1 MIWQATK
8 PRLTPS
14 RQLGVAHVSF
24 SLRTGGMERLL
35 VEYARHADRDRF
47 RLQFY
52 CLTDRG
58 TPADDIEACGW
69 TVHELAK
76 RGGFRWGVVRR
87 LARAFRAHGIQVV
100 HTHNSGAMIYGAL
113 AAKLSGA
120 RAVVHTRHGQRFG
133 AGRGQTWRFAHVSRL
148 VDRVVGV
155 SRDVSAQSVSE
166 GIPPTRVRTV
176 LNGIDLTQFTYSGG
190 SPDGPAV
197 LVARLVPEKDLP
209 TLLRAAAV
217 VVRQDRSFR
226 LQLVGDGPCMPEA
239 REMIHCLRLEPYV
252 DLLGERRDVPAILRR
267 ASMFVMSSRTE
278 GISLTLLEAMAAG
291 LPVVAT
297 DVGGNSEVVSDGE
310 TGWLVPQGDP
320 ERLAQAILT
329 ARRDRGNARRFGRAG
344 RQRVE
349 QCFDVVQMVRQ
360 YEQMYRE
367 VLSERRNGRGRL
379 EELTK
384 C

>member
-1 MIWQATK
+1 
-8 PRLTPS
+8 
-14 RQLGVAHVSF
+14 
-24 SLRTGGMERLL
+24 
-35 VEYARHADRDRF
+35 
-47 RLQFY
+47 
-52 CLTDRG
+52 
-58 TPADDIEACGW
+58 
-69 TVHELAK
+69 
-76 RGGFRWGVVRR
+76 
-87 LARAFRAHGIQVV
+87 
-100 HTHNSGAMIYGAL
+100 
-113 AAKLSGA
+113 
-120 RAVVHTRHGQRFG
+120 
-133 AGRGQTWRFAHVSRL
+133 
-148 VDRVVGV
+148 
-155 SRDVSAQSVSE
+155 
-166 GIPPTRVRTV
+166 
-176 LNGIDLTQFTYSGG
+176 
-190 SPDGPAV
+190 
-197 LVARLVPEKDLP
+197 
-209 TLLRAAAV
+209 
-217 VVRQDRSFR
+217 
-226 LQLVGDGPCMPEA
+226 
-239 REMIHCLRLEPYV
+239 MIHCLRLEPYV